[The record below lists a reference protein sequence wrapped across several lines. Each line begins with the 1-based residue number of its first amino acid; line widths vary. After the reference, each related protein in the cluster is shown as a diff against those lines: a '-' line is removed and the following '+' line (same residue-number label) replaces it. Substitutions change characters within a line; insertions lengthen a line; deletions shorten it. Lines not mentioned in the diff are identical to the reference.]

1 MNLDNVLVRNSN
13 LIIDDVED
21 EVIVFN
27 ESTQNTHI
35 LNDVAGFLL
44 KNADNITAKE
54 VIGRLY
60 DQLSAEDQKTYSLME
75 ISDDCVTFIK
85 ELVEQGLLYIA

>member
-1 MNLDNVLVRNSN
+1 MLFRS
-13 LIIDDVED
+13 
-21 EVIVFN
+21 FN

>member
-13 LIIDDVED
+13 LIIDVVED
-21 EVIVFN
+21 EIIVFN
-27 ESTQNTHI
+27 EDTQNTHI
-35 LNDVAGFLL
+35 LNEVAGFLL

-54 VIGRLY
+54 VICRLY
-60 DQLSAEDQKTYSLME
+60 NQLSVEDQKTYSLLE
-75 ISDDCVTFIK
+75 ISDDCVPFIN